1 MRLGGLPFEA
11 VRIAGDRAI
20 IAGHLPLDAA
30 GAIAG
35 PLGKVGAEV
44 SPEEGYQAAR
54 SVALAMLASLEAG
67 GIDLDRVA
75 WRKVFGMVNAAPGFN
90 ALPGVI
96 NGFSDLVLEVFGE
109 RGKHA
114 RSAVGVA
121 ELPFGAP
128 VEVEAE
134 IALLPGAAGEVS
146 APPATPQPPGSPVRP
161 ARPDSG
167 LRGVDYAGISPLTLP
182 AEALVRAIKAL
193 SNLFWISIAGTV
205 LAILLA
211 ALTNLAGSADN
222 SLELGEYR
230 VPVSVLPIGFLG
242 FAMFLFWLTAARF
255 RMLEGALGDDDLTAG
270 LARDIFRLDPPV
282 LDVFDAGNLRP
293 FAPLS
298 GFSMLLWTWSLFFGT
313 SIGLVF
319 STLVIRGITASVD
332 DRPIFYAYVFVA
344 LAIVGYGG
352 RAILRPLRSIL
363 ATLHGERLAVGPL
376 RLAMAVL
383 VFAVGFFSAR
393 PDLLAL
399 FAGEDW
405 QSVGPSRANA
415 VDGQTLVLE
424 GGRIVR
430 LGAIAALHPD
440 QTCSDAKGIRYPCG
454 QQATTYLQSLVQDG
468 WVHCFVTYPNM
479 GLCRLL
485 EEGQPPPEALEES
498 WTRESLQT
506 RMVLAGFAFAEG
518 VGVDS
523 MGELQDQAQRNRAGA
538 WRGSFEPP
546 GAWAARDGNL

>member
-11 VRIAGDRAI
+11 VRVAGDRAI

-35 PLGKVGAEV
+35 PLGRVGAEV

-54 SVALAMLASLEAG
+54 KVALAMLASLEAR

-134 IALLPGAAGEVS
+134 VALLPAANEERA
-146 APPATPQPPGSPVRP
+146 APAERQPPDVPVQPATSE
-161 ARPDSG
+161 SG
-167 LRGVDYAGISPLTLP
+167 LRRVDYAGISPLTLP
-182 AEALVRAIKAL
+182 AEALLRAIKAL

-211 ALTNLAGSADN
+211 ALTNLGGSADN

-230 VPVSVLPIGFLG
+230 IPVSVLPIGFLG

-255 RMLEGALGDDDLTAG
+255 RMLDEALADDDLTAS

-298 GFSMLLWTWSLFFGT
+298 GFSMLLWIWSLFFGT

-319 STLVIRGITASVD
+319 STLVIRGIAASVD
-332 DRPIFYAYVFVA
+332 DRPVFLAYAFVT
-344 LAIVGYGG
+344 LAIVGYGAG
-352 RAILRPLRSIL
+352 ATVRPLRRIL

-383 VFAVGFFSAR
+383 VFAVGAFTAK

-415 VDGQTLVLE
+415 VNGETLVLE
-424 GGRIVR
+424 GGAIVR
-430 LGAIAALHPD
+430 LGAIAALRPD
-440 QTCSDAKGIRYPCG
+440 QTCSDAEGMRYPCG

-468 WVHCFVTYPNM
+468 SVHCLVTYPGV
-479 GLCRLL
+479 GLCTLL
-485 EEGQPPPEALEES
+485 EEGEQPLRSMEDS
-498 WTRESLQT
+498 WTRDSLQT
-506 RMVLAGFAFAEG
+506 RMILAGFAFPEG
-518 VGVDS
+518 IGIDAW
-523 MGELQDQAQRNRAGA
+523 GALRDAAQRNRAGA
-538 WRGSFEPP
+538 WQGSFEPP
-546 GAWAARDGNL
+546 DTWAARDGDP